1 MEQYI
6 KQVKSEFKSLKNP
19 RNHLDLNTTS
29 IQIIDGGYLQP
40 ITHLHLNNDNLIHLL
55 LKWRNSSIETYY
67 NSPEATFESTVNWL
81 KNHLLGN
88 TNKILFLVYNINCDL
103 VGQIGLY
110 LDESKSY
117 KIELDNVLRSSDS
130 ISDGTFKRAIET
142 LELWSK
148 NTLLTDNFY
157 LRVLN
162 TNLKAI
168 NYYKKLD
175 YLVVD
180 EEQLDED
187 HSFFIMS
194 KDQIGTWKPGELVL
208 TAGPTIGSL
217 EKKYAADAVANGW
230 NNQWNK
236 YLVEYEK
243 KFAEYV
249 GCKYAI
255 ATSSCSGALHIA
267 LSTLKLTKD
276 DEVIVPDITWVATA
290 NAVLWAGGTPIFA
303 DVNLETWDLDSNSV
317 EKLINSNTKAIMPVH
332 LYGNPCKMD
341 EIMDLAKK
349 HNLRVIEDA
358 APSIGAEY
366 KGKRTGSFGDFGAF
380 SFQGAKLTVTGEGG
394 MLCTNDEELYKKAY
408 RIADQ
413 GRIPGTFWIE
423 ELGVKYKMSNTSAA
437 IGLGQLERVELMI
450 EKKRI
455 ISDIYF
461 NRLKNISG
469 IEVWRENKNSKSI
482 YWMSCIRVNEKSKLN
497 RDQLMKK
504 LKDFGVDSRPV
515 FPSISQYPY
524 WPKKQKAQPN
534 SAVIAESGIN
544 LPSGVTLSSNQVNYV
559 CDCII
564 KLLKN

>member
-1 MEQYI
+1 MIHYI
-6 KQVKSEFKSLKNP
+6 EHVKSEFESLKNP
-19 RNHLDLNTTS
+19 RNHSDLNATS
-29 IQIIDGGYLQP
+29 IQINDGGFLQP
-40 ITHLHLNNDNLIHLL
+40 ITKLHRENETLIKSLQV
-55 LKWRNSSIETYY
+55 WRNNSINTYY
-67 NSPEATFESTVNWL
+67 NSSKATFESTVKWL
-81 KNHLLGN
+81 NNHLLDN
-88 TNKILFLVYNINCDL
+88 PNKILFLVYNKNCDL
-103 VGQIGLY
+103 IGHIGLF
-110 LDESKSY
+110 LDENRNY
-117 KIELDNVLRSSDS
+117 EIELDNVLRSVDS
-130 ISDGTFKRAIET
+130 KSDGTFGKAIAT
-142 LELWSK
+142 LEEWSK
-148 NTLLTDNFY
+148 NTLLTDSFY

-175 YLVVD
+175 YLVIG
-180 EEQLDED
+180 EEKLDD
-187 HSFFIMS
+187 NHSFLIMS
-194 KDQIGTWKPGELVL
+194 KKQIGSWSPGDMIL
-208 TAGPTIGSL
+208 TAGPTISSL

-243 KFAEYV
+243 RFAEYV

-267 LSTLKLTKD
+267 LSTLNLTKE

-303 DVNLETWDLDSNSV
+303 DVNIETWDLDCISV
-317 EKLINSNTKAIMPVH
+317 EKLINPKTKAIMPVH
-332 LYGNPCKMD
+332 LYGNPCRMD

-349 HNLRVIEDA
+349 YNLRVIEDA

-366 KGKRTGSFGDFGAF
+366 KGNKTGSFGDFSAF

-394 MLCTNDEELYKKAY
+394 MLCTNDEELYKKAF

-423 ELGVKYKMSNTSAA
+423 ELGLKYKMSNTSAA

-455 ISDIYF
+455 INDIYY
-461 NRLKNISG
+461 NRLKDING
-469 IEVWRENKNSKSI
+469 LEVWRENKESKSI
-482 YWMSCIRVNEKSKLN
+482 YWMSCIRVNDKSKLN
-497 RDQLMKK
+497 RDQLMLE
-504 LKDFGVDSRPV
+504 LKNFGIDSRPV

-534 SAVIAESGIN
+534 SVLIAETGIN
-544 LPSGVTLSSNQVNYV
+544 LPSGVTLSSSQVNYV

-564 KLLKN
+564 KLLS

>member
-1 MEQYI
+1 MEEYI
-6 KQVKSEFKSLKNP
+6 KHVKSEFKSLKEP
-19 RNHLDLNTTS
+19 RTHLDLNSTS

-40 ITHLHLNNDNLIHLL
+40 ITQLHLNNDNLVHLL
-55 LKWRNSSIETYY
+55 LKWRNSSIDTYY
-67 NSPEATFESTVNWL
+67 NSSEATFESTGNWL

-88 TNKILFLVYNINCDL
+88 SNKILFLVYNKNCDL
-103 VGQIGLY
+103 VGHIGLF
-110 LDESKSY
+110 LDENKSY

-130 ISDGTFKRAIET
+130 ASDGTFKKAIET

-148 NTLLTDNFY
+148 NTLLSDNFY

-162 TNLKAI
+162 TNKKAI
-168 NYYKKLD
+168 SYYKKLD
-175 YLVVD
+175 YKVID
-180 EEQLDED
+180 EEQLDEVN
-187 HSFFIMS
+187 SFIIMS

-236 YLVEYEK
+236 YLAEYEK

-267 LSTLKLTKD
+267 LSTLKLTKN

-290 NAVLWAGGTPIFA
+290 NAVLWAGGTPVFA
-303 DVNLETWDLDSNSV
+303 DVSLETWDLDSKSV

-423 ELGVKYKMSNTSAA
+423 ELGLKYKMSNTSAA

-497 RDQLMKK
+497 RDQLMKE

-534 SAVIAESGIN
+534 SAIIAETGIN

-564 KLLKN
+564 KLLK

>member
-1 MEQYI
+1 MEEYI
-6 KQVKSEFKSLKNP
+6 KHVKSEFKSLKEP
-19 RNHLDLNTTS
+19 RTHLDLNSTS

-40 ITHLHLNNDNLIHLL
+40 ITQLHLNNDNLVHLL
-55 LKWRNSSIETYY
+55 LKWRNSSIDTYY
-67 NSPEATFESTVNWL
+67 NSSEATFESTGNWL

-88 TNKILFLVYNINCDL
+88 SNKILFLVYNKNCDL
-103 VGQIGLY
+103 VGHIGLF
-110 LDESKSY
+110 LDENKSY

-130 ISDGTFKRAIET
+130 ASDGTFKKAIET

-148 NTLLTDNFY
+148 NTLLSDNFY

-162 TNLKAI
+162 TNKKAI
-168 NYYKKLD
+168 SYYKKLD
-175 YLVVD
+175 YKVID
-180 EEQLDED
+180 EEQLDEVN
-187 HSFFIMS
+187 SFIIMS

-236 YLVEYEK
+236 YLAEYEK

-267 LSTLKLTKD
+267 LSTLKLTKN

-290 NAVLWAGGTPIFA
+290 NAVLWAGGTPVFA
-303 DVNLETWDLDSNSV
+303 DVSLETWDLDSKSV

-461 NRLKNISG
+461 NRLKDING

-497 RDQLMKK
+497 RDQLMKD
-504 LKDFGVDSRPV
+504 LKDLGVDSRPV

-534 SAVIAESGIN
+534 SAIIAETGIN

-564 KLLKN
+564 KLLK

>member
-1 MEQYI
+1 MEEYI
-6 KQVKSEFKSLKNP
+6 KHVKSEFKSLKEP
-19 RNHLDLNTTS
+19 RTHLDLNSTS

-40 ITHLHLNNDNLIHLL
+40 ITQLHLNNDNLVHLL
-55 LKWRNSSIETYY
+55 LKWRNSSIDTYY
-67 NSPEATFESTVNWL
+67 NSSEATFESTGNWL

-88 TNKILFLVYNINCDL
+88 SNKILFLVYNKNCDL
-103 VGQIGLY
+103 VGHIGLF
-110 LDESKSY
+110 LDENKSY

-130 ISDGTFKRAIET
+130 ASDGTFKKAIET

-148 NTLLTDNFY
+148 NTLLSDNFY

-162 TNLKAI
+162 TNKKAI
-168 NYYKKLD
+168 SYYKKLD
-175 YLVVD
+175 YKVID
-180 EEQLDED
+180 EEQLDEVN
-187 HSFFIMS
+187 SFIIMS
-194 KDQIGTWKPGELVL
+194 KDQIGPWKPGELVL

-236 YLVEYEK
+236 YLAEYEK

-267 LSTLKLTKD
+267 LSTLKLTKN

-290 NAVLWAGGTPIFA
+290 NAVLWAGGTPVFA
-303 DVNLETWDLDSNSV
+303 DVSLETWDLDSKSV

-461 NRLKNISG
+461 NRLKDING

-497 RDQLMKK
+497 RDQLMKG
-504 LKDFGVDSRPV
+504 LKDLGVDSRQV

-534 SAVIAESGIN
+534 SVIIAETGIN
-544 LPSGVTLSSNQVNYV
+544 LPSGVTLSTNQVNYV

-564 KLLKN
+564 KLLS